1 MYKKIRILSI
11 LILLLV
17 LISCSSSAS
26 RLTLQP
32 RPYNPT
38 YKIAEQKESKQ
49 YLGIKV
55 ALLKLSSYLKKEN
68 KLKIDNSGVSENMEA
83 FSTQAAFVNSL
94 EASIESIIVSK
105 GYNLINIVDDYK
117 ELSEEEVN
125 SIDFFIVPKIN
136 LSAIEDINI
145 LSKIPLDIN
154 LKRDMRGEVK
164 CKGDVSMEGE
174 MAFTILNPKTNDIVY
189 SKHKKIKE
197 ESPLSVSVEK
207 YTADAVAE
215 ELYKDL
221 INRCIYV
228 VNNARSKTL
237 EEIYYSYIK
246 AFNKH
251 FPEGK
256 SAKKLYENTKI
267 F

>member
-1 MYKKIRILSI
+1 MYEKIKIVSI
-11 LILLLV
+11 LALLFL
-17 LISCSSSAS
+17 LMNCSSSTT
-26 RLTLQP
+26 RLTMQP
-32 RPYNPT
+32 KPYNPT

-55 ALLKLSSYLKKEN
+55 ALLKLSSYLEKGN
-68 KLKIDNSGVSENMEA
+68 NLKIDNRMSENMEA

-105 GYNLINIVDDYK
+105 GYNLIDIVDDYK
-117 ELSEEEVN
+117 DLSEEEIN
-125 SIDFFIVPKIN
+125 NIDFFIIPKIN
-136 LSAIEDINI
+136 LYALEDINI
-145 LSKIPLDIN
+145 LSKVPLDIN
-154 LKRDMRGEVK
+154 FKKDIRGDVK
-164 CKGDVSMEGE
+164 CKGNVRLEGE
-174 MAFTILNPKTNDIVY
+174 MSFTILNPKTNDIVY

-197 ESPLSVSVEK
+197 TAPISVSVER
-207 YTADAVAE
+207 YTADVFAE

-221 INRCIYV
+221 INRCIYGT
-228 VNNARSKTL
+228 NNARSKTL

-246 AFNKH
+246 AFNKN